1 MKRLHVLKNSDGN
14 RVITSK
20 VILLGDLSVG
30 KTTLIQA
37 YVNQGHLDKKIAPT
51 IGAAFATCNVHV
63 ENTIVKC
70 EIWDTGGQERFR
82 ALVPMYYRNANAAIL
97 VFDVTSL
104 LSFENIKRWVDTL
117 KKDILEPMTF
127 IVVGNKIDLTEDR
140 KISRCEGVQYSNQI
154 GAAYYECSALQYRGI
169 EQVLNGLAIGVMRLY
184 NVDRSETTEDALYA
198 KSSDQSP
205 TDTAVE
211 ELTQLSNNAL
221 AHGTE
226 RKCCF

>member
-1 MKRLHVLKNSDGN
+1 MKRLHILKKSDGN

-20 VILLGDLSVG
+20 AILLGDLSVG
-30 KTTLIQA
+30 KTTLIQS
-37 YVNQGHLDKKIAPT
+37 YINQGHLDKKIAPT
-51 IGAAFATCNVHV
+51 IGAAFATFNIHV

-97 VFDVTSL
+97 VFDVTSP
-104 LSFENIKRWVDTL
+104 SSYDNIKRWVDTL
-117 KKDILEPMTF
+117 KRDILEPMTL
-127 IVVGNKIDLTEDR
+127 IVVGNKIDLTDER
-140 KISRCEGVQYSNQI
+140 KISRNEGVQYSNQI
-154 GAAYYECSALQYRGI
+154 GAAYFECSALQYRGI
-169 EQVLNGLAIGVMRLY
+169 EQVLNGLAIGVMRLCH
-184 NVDRSETTEDALYA
+184 VDVSESVETALYA

-211 ELTQLSNNAL
+211 ELTQLSNIAL

-226 RKCCF
+226 RNCCF